1 MATPAP
7 ASFAQLLEHAVN
19 EPGILSSA
27 YRQFYGYSLG
37 NRAAGAVSVH
47 GAWYSAWTHRHVPT
61 LEGIGAIRAAW
72 REGHHA
78 VSARHRQA
86 HHDR

>member
-7 ASFAQLLEHAVN
+7 ATFAQLLEHAVN

-37 NRAAGAVSVH
+37 NVLLALSQCLARGIQP
-47 GAWYSAWTHRHVPT
+47 GPHRHLPT
-61 LEGIGAIRAAW
+61 LEGTRPIRAPW
-72 REGHHA
+72 
-78 VSARHRQA
+78 
-86 HHDR
+86 